1 MTNAR
6 TVAVAFRRD
15 VPKRILA
22 LDGGGLRGILTLG
35 YLRRIEDL
43 LRERFNAGEDFRLA
57 HYFDLI
63 AGTSTGAII
72 AAALAKGM
80 TAHEITAKYVKLGKE
95 VFSGKNWF
103 SNVFRDK
110 YDKAKLEKHL
120 RAILG
125 ETTTLGDPSLLTGL
139 LIVTKRT
146 DTGSPWPLGNNPN
159 GKYFRA
165 PPGATWTSNGDYK
178 LWQVVRASTAA
189 PTYFEPEKIA
199 IGGKQVGNFVDGGVT
214 PHNNPA
220 LQAFMYATLSGFG
233 VNWQTGEDELLIV
246 SLGTGAAHPAIGGS
260 WMSALEGAKV
270 LSGLM
275 TDSAALVETMMQW
288 MSRSATARRIDG
300 EIEDL
305 SGDVLGGTPQFQYIR
320 YNVELTESGL
330 APYLPG
336 IPDDRLKTLSEMD
349 KAENLE
355 ILKDIGERAAAA
367 QILPAHFP
375 PRFDIR

>member
-1 MTNAR
+1 MPR
-6 TVAVAFRRD
+6 TRNPTDAFHRNT
-15 VPKRILA
+15 PKRILA

-35 YLRRIEDL
+35 YLRRIEEL
-43 LRERFNAGEDFRLA
+43 LRERFGAGEEFRLA

-80 TAHEITAKYVKLGKE
+80 TAEQITEKYFALGRE

-103 SNVFRDK
+103 SNVIRDK

-120 RAILG
+120 KAILG
-125 ETTTLGDPSLLTGL
+125 STVTLGDPSLLTGL

-165 PPGATWTSNGDYK
+165 PAGASWTSNADYK

-189 PTYFEPEKIA
+189 PTYFEPEEIA
-199 IGGKQVGNFVDGGVT
+199 IGGTQVGNFVDGGVT

-220 LQAFMYATLSGFG
+220 LQAFMYATLSGYG
-233 VNWQTGEDELLIV
+233 VNWHTGEDNLLIV
-246 SLGTGAAHPAIGGS
+246 SVGTGAAHPAIEGS
-260 WMSALEGAKV
+260 WLSALEGAKV

-288 MSRSATARRIDG
+288 MSRSTTARRIDG

-305 SGDVLGGTPQFQYIR
+305 SGDVLGGAPQFRYVR
-320 YNVELTESGL
+320 YNVELTNEGL
-330 APYLPG
+330 APYMSG
-336 IPDDRLKTLSEMD
+336 IPAERLRTLPKLDM
-349 KAENLE
+349 KENLALLKE
-355 ILKDIGERAAAA
+355 IGARAAAA
-367 QILPAHFP
+367 QIVPGHFP
-375 PRFDIR
+375 PAFDLG